1 MEITGKT
8 KLTGLIGTP
17 VAHSVSP
24 QMHNEAF
31 RQLNLDYVYLAFDLV
46 LPYTDFRQSVQKVLM

>member
-24 QMHNEAF
+24 QMHTMYIWLLIW
-31 RQLNLDYVYLAFDLV
+31 RTQILV